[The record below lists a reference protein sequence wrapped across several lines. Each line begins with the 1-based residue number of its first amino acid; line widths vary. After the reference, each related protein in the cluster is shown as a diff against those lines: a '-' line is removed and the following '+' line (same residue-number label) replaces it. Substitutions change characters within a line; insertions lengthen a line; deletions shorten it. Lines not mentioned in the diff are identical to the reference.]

1 MTRHPG
7 TFASG
12 VLFAVVGAAYLLE
25 AFDVWTVDITRFWP
39 VALIVIGL
47 VIVLTSWR
55 RPPDQSVPEPVPP
68 TENPDT

>member
-1 MTRHPG
+1 MRRHPG

-12 VLFAVVGAAYLLE
+12 VLFVILGLAYLLE
-25 AFDVWTVDITRFWP
+25 AFEVWTVDVARFWP

-55 RPPDQSVPEPVPP
+55 RQPDQSAPP
-68 TENPDT
+68 PPENPAS